1 MILLPTSLAFKR
13 VLYGIRPSP
22 DRSCA
27 DVTLLIHAA
36 RASSHSVF
44 ACGSNERTNTLDKGF
59 DLARAQTKSRSPCTF
74 TRLTLLHSHAHRA
87 VRPARPDGRLAGDE
101 RESRQIR
108 CGRCDSAH
116 GTPKNSD
123 AAAALASLLG
133 GPGGVSLV
141 TSASCSRSSE
151 PTSPT
156 IVTLSRVTP
165 LPSLSCEI
173 WGDVGR
179 CTEIKGDVGRC
190 RETYGEQRRCSRS
203 PG

>member
-1 MILLPTSLAFKR
+1 MYNTSNVVERCSWTWTGPTPHAIGGCSRERALRGLHTTPHPGGASDAGALPR
-13 VLYGIRPSP
+13 EV
-22 DRSCA
+22 
-27 DVTLLIHAA
+27 VTTYVRA
-36 RASSHSVF
+36 RTVY
-44 ACGSNERTNTLDKGF
+44 NY
-59 DLARAQTKSRSPCTF
+59 KSRSVYMHEP
-74 TRLTLLHSHAHRA
+74 TRHSHIVIATTLHSHTHRTPYR
-87 VRPARPDGRLAGDE
+87 VGVPARPDGRLAGDE
-101 RESRQIR
+101 ERESRQIR
-108 CGRCDSAH
+108 CSRCDSAH

-165 LPSLSCEI
+165 LLSLSCEI

-179 CTEIKGDVGRC
+179 CTEM
-190 RETYGEQRRCSRS
+190 
-203 PG
+203 

>member
-1 MILLPTSLAFKR
+1 MRCGLPRKARRKDEIDSDMER
-13 VLYGIRPSP
+13 VLTVQLN
-22 DRSCA
+22 C
-27 DVTLLIHAA
+27 
-36 RASSHSVF
+36 
-44 ACGSNERTNTLDKGF
+44 
-59 DLARAQTKSRSPCTF
+59 SPCTF
-74 TRLTLLHSHAHRA
+74 TRLLLHSHAHRA
-87 VRPARPDGRLAGDE
+87 VPARPDGRLAGDE

-190 RETYGEQRRCSRS
+190 REMCGEQRRCSRS

>member
-1 MILLPTSLAFKR
+1 MYSLQGRTRGYSNRNA
-13 VLYGIRPSP
+13 IR
-22 DRSCA
+22 
-27 DVTLLIHAA
+27 
-36 RASSHSVF
+36 
-44 ACGSNERTNTLDKGF
+44 F

-74 TRLTLLHSHAHRA
+74 TRLLLHSHAHTA
-87 VRPARPDGRLAGDE
+87 PYPAHAPTGDSLATRE

-190 RETYGEQRRCSRS
+190 REIYGEQRRCSRS